1 MLVTIA
7 GLAGR
12 AVSIAFESKTS
23 GLSYQY
29 ISKHKTENNKKFGK
43 WQNADTPKMKTMI
56 LKNHFKN
63 AMFYSK

>member
-12 AVSIAFESKTS
+12 AVSIEFESKTS

-29 ISKHKTENNKKFGK
+29 ISKHKTENNKNFGK
-43 WQNADTPKMKTMI
+43 CKMLI
-56 LKNHFKN
+56 PLK
-63 AMFYSK
+63 